1 VIDLDYEKELIQLKE
16 GLEKAKTLKYK
27 AEARLEQLK
36 NQEDQIIRELK
47 VLGVDP
53 ADLEKEIESLKEK
66 IEESLKKANEMLPTD
81 LLNK

>member
-1 VIDLDYEKELIQLKE
+1 MIDLDYEKELIQLKD

-66 IEESLKKANEMLPTD
+66 IEESLKKANEMLPTH

>member
-1 VIDLDYEKELIQLKE
+1 MDYEKELIQLKD

-47 VLGVDP
+47 VLGVEP
-53 ADLEKEIESLKEK
+53 ADLEKEIEALKEK

>member
-1 VIDLDYEKELIQLKE
+1 MDYEKELIQLKD

-47 VLGVDP
+47 VLGVEP

-66 IEESLKKANEMLPTD
+66 IEESLKKTNEMLPTD